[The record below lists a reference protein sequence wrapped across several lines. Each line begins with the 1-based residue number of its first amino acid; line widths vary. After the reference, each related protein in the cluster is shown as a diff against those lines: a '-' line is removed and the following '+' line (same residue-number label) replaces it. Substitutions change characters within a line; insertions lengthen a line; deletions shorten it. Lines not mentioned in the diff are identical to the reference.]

1 MRIPDG
7 KSLLAQRRFLLES
20 PPMRLA
26 DAAHVDL
33 GSFYARQP
41 GLGRIYRLAGYAAC
55 LGVLWQA
62 HSPRNVATILVVLLV
77 AWLMAW
83 KREVGAV
90 FRAPLVAAILMCA
103 VLLAAA
109 RLGHPLQGAAPA
121 APVDGR
127 RPIEIRFHDGPPPE
141 QPGVRP

>member
-1 MRIPDG
+1 
-7 KSLLAQRRFLLES
+7 
-20 PPMRLA
+20 MRLA

-41 GLGRIYRLAGYAAC
+41 GLGRIYRLAGYVAC
-55 LGVLWQA
+55 LAVLWQA
-62 HSPRNVATILVVLLV
+62 HSPRNIATLLVVLLV

-103 VLLAAA
+103 VLLTAA
-109 RLGHPLQGAAPA
+109 RLGHPLQGAAPPSP
-121 APVDGR
+121 APATAPADGR
-127 RPIEIRFHDGPPPE
+127 RPIEIRYHDGPPPE

>member
-1 MRIPDG
+1 
-7 KSLLAQRRFLLES
+7 
-20 PPMRLA
+20 MRLA

-41 GLGRIYRLAGYAAC
+41 GLGRIYRLAGYGAC
-55 LGVLWQA
+55 LAAVWWA
-62 HSPRNVATILVVLLV
+62 HQPPRIGALLVVLLV

-83 KREVGAV
+83 KREVGSL

-103 VLLAAA
+103 VLLTAA
-109 RLGHPLQGAAPA
+109 RLGHPLQGVAPPLPPPA
-121 APVDGR
+121 DGR

>member
-1 MRIPDG
+1 
-7 KSLLAQRRFLLES
+7 
-20 PPMRLA
+20 MRLA

-41 GLGRIYRLAGYAAC
+41 GLGRVYRLAGYAAC
-55 LGVLWQA
+55 LAVLWQA
-62 HSPRNVATILVVLLV
+62 HSPRNIATLLVVLLV

-83 KREVGAV
+83 KREVGSL

-103 VLLAAA
+103 VLLTAA

-121 APVDGR
+121 PPPAEGR
-127 RPIEIRFHDGPPPE
+127 RPIEIRFHGEPPPDM
-141 QPGVRP
+141 PGVRP